1 MMIMITKAD
10 KMLYKLGF
18 RLEVD
23 NNLYIRYFNEEK
35 YIYIWFDKLNKML
48 EIREDMD
55 VSLLK
60 ALYAKLKELGWLN
73 E

>member
-1 MMIMITKAD
+1 
-10 KMLYKLGF
+10 MLYKLGF

>member
-1 MMIMITKAD
+1 MITKAD

-23 NNLYIRYFNEEK
+23 NNLYMRYFNEEK

-55 VSLLK
+55 VPLLK

>member
-1 MMIMITKAD
+1 MITKAD

-55 VSLLK
+55 VPLLK

>member
-1 MMIMITKAD
+1 
-10 KMLYKLGF
+10 MLYKLGF

-55 VSLLK
+55 VPLLK
-60 ALYAKLKELGWLN
+60 ALYAKLL
-73 E
+73 